1 MVVTDIFDAEVTDNE
16 DREDGA
22 PLVVPNAR
30 SGGYVIV
37 ASHVELS
44 LEEFVG
50 KDSRLWETVDAFSN
64 LEIDSTIMNVVE
76 EIVFLD
82 KFLRV
87 IGEC

>member
-1 MVVTDIFDAEVTDNE
+1 MAAYLEPFQSSLMEVVSVVVTDIFDAEVTDNE

-64 LEIDSTIMNVVE
+64 LEID
-76 EIVFLD
+76 
-82 KFLRV
+82 
-87 IGEC
+87 